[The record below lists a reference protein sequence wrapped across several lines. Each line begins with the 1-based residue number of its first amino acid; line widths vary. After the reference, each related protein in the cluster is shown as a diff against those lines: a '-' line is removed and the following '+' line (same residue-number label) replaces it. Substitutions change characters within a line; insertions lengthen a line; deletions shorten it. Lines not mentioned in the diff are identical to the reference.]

1 MSVFL
6 GNNGSVALRRDAI
19 NQALTTN
26 LGPGD
31 VNTQRRRFSVDFA
44 AGALITGDQITIA
57 TTDKSPLQLVDGH
70 VDAATGDYYPDW
82 RGYVHVDDVG
92 GLRLYNSFENSV
104 AGQYDNALVL
114 IQPTTETNI
123 AIKTR
128 DSAYNCLAK
137 ITSYEVTTSR
147 DQVQTD
153 VLGDEFRTYYERG
166 LISGQGR
173 LDCFWEHES
182 NLCVDNADAEF
193 SSYLARL
200 CIRLQ
205 QGSSFDGRFFVYNT
219 EGSPAVWYEME
230 CLVTNVALAVQPT
243 QMVTTQIQ
251 FVATGPITL
260 HTGMPKAFLLQED
273 KSLILQEDGSGIQL
287 EDSD

>member
-6 GNNGSVALRRDAI
+6 GNNGHVALRRDAI
-19 NQALTTN
+19 NQALTTSLN
-26 LGPGD
+26 PGD
-31 VNTQRRRFSVDFA
+31 VNTSRRRFSVDFA

-57 TTDKSPLQLVDGH
+57 TVDKSPLQLIEGH
-70 VDAATGDYYPDW
+70 FDPDTGDYYPEW
-82 RGYVHVDDVG
+82 RGFVHVDDVG
-92 GLRLYNSFENSV
+92 GLRLYSSFENSV
-104 AGQYDNALVL
+104 TGQLENALVL
-114 IQPTTETNI
+114 VEPAAAVDI

-128 DSAYNCLAK
+128 DSAYNCLAQV
-137 ITSYEVTTSR
+137 TSYEMTTSR

-153 VLGDEFRTYYERG
+153 VLGEEFRTYYERG

-173 LDCFWEHES
+173 LDCFWQHEAG
-182 NLCVDNADAEF
+182 LCEPNVDAEF
-193 SSYLARL
+193 SSYLSRL

-205 QGSSFDGRFFVYNT
+205 QGSSFDGRFFVYNSVN
-219 EGSPAVWYEME
+219 EPAVWYETE

-243 QMVTTQIQ
+243 QVVTTQIQ

-260 HTGMPKAFLLQED
+260 HTGMPPAFLLQED
-273 KSLILQEDGSGIQL
+273 GGLILQEDGSGIQL